1 MKYIKEVYNDFK
13 VVPFK
18 KFMTFLFFFSCI
30 LGYVV
35 MVLFP
40 YFASQIIKYATEGN
54 TLAYTYTLYL
64 AIAYIV
70 YEIIWYFNY
79 YIYSFLQTY
88 YCDIIHKK
96 LFNKICTSSRR
107 ISKTLDN
114 GKMLSLVGDDIPSYC
129 LLLDST
135 TVYLS
140 TIFMAILTVIL
151 IFRAN
156 FIFALITVISL
167 VIYLVFMTKTM
178 DKFSKYLK
186 EQKKHND
193 TINSTYV
200 EELNALKEIKTLPIK
215 DNLYKKL
222 QTKLNRYSKAYFKK
236 RKYYARNENTS
247 TLIPQYT
254 KVILYLILLLF
265 MMKFNATIDL
275 VILIIGY
282 YDQLI
287 ENLTELVGS
296 YREIKEYHVS
306 VKRVNEVLT
315 YEDDLSNL
323 FGKYENNEIYGS
335 IVLKNVSYKYNSK
348 YILDNISLE
357 IKPNTLNVIIGPSGS
372 GKTTL
377 FDLLLRFYPINGGEI
392 FLDGVNI
399 YEYSDSI
406 YASNITLVK
415 QNPFIYNMSIRD
427 NLRLV
432 NGNKKRQEEV
442 IKEVRLHEF
451 IMSLPKGYSTIL
463 TQNATNISGGQKQLL
478 SIARSLL
485 TDAEI
490 LLMDDVT
497 ASLDPKTTNQIIE
510 LLVRLKKD
518 HTILVVT
525 NREDLINQ
533 ADKIIYMNNGKA
545 KSYKSLDDLKEKLD
559 SESEVLIWD

>member
-18 KFMTFLFFFSCI
+18 KFMTFLFFLSCI

-35 MVLFP
+35 MALFP
-40 YFASQIIKYATEGN
+40 YFASQIIKYATEQN
-54 TLAYTYTLYL
+54 TLAYNYTFYL

-96 LFNKICTSSRR
+96 LFNKICTSSRK

-222 QTKLNRYSKAYFKK
+222 QTKLNRYTKAYFKK
-236 RKYYARNENTS
+236 RKYFARNENTS

-287 ENLTELVGS
+287 ENLTELVTS

-306 VKRVNEVLT
+306 VKRVNEALT

-335 IVLKNVSYKYNSK
+335 IVLKNVSYKYNSR
-348 YILDNISLE
+348 YILDNVNLE

-377 FDLLLRFYPINGGEI
+377 FDLLLRFFPINGGEI

-432 NGNKKRQEEV
+432 NSNKKRQEEV
-442 IKEVRLHEF
+442 IKEVGLHEF

-510 LLVRLKKD
+510 LLVRLKED
-518 HTILVVT
+518 HTILVIT
-525 NREDLINQ
+525 NREDLINK

-545 KSYKSLDDLKEKLD
+545 KSYKSLEDLKEKLD
-559 SESEVLIWD
+559 SESEVLI

>member
-13 VVPFK
+13 VVPFN

-265 MMKFNATIDL
+265 IMKFNATIDL

-442 IKEVRLHEF
+442 IKEVGLHEF

>member
-1 MKYIKEVYNDFK
+1 MKYLKEVYNDFK

-18 KFMTFLFFFSCI
+18 KFMTFLFFLSCI

-35 MVLFP
+35 MALFP
-40 YFASQIIKYATEGN
+40 YFASQIIKYATVGN
-54 TLAYTYTLYL
+54 TLAYTYTFYL

-88 YCDIIHKK
+88 YSDTIHKK
-96 LFNKICTSSRR
+96 LFNKICTSSRK

-114 GKMLSLVGDDIPSYC
+114 GKMLSLVGDDIPSFCY
-129 LLLDST
+129 LLDSI
-135 TVYLS
+135 TVYIS
-140 TIFMAILTVIL
+140 TIFMIILTVIL
-151 IFRAN
+151 IFKAH

-167 VIYLVFMTKTM
+167 VIYLIFMIKNM

-215 DNLYKKL
+215 DKLYKKL
-222 QTKLNRYSKAYFKK
+222 QTKLNRYTKAYFRK
-236 RKYYARNENTS
+236 RKYFARNENTS

-254 KVILYLILLLF
+254 KFILYLVLLIF
-265 MMKFNATIDL
+265 MVKFNTTIDL

-306 VKRVNEVLT
+306 VKRVNEALT

-323 FGKYENNEIYGS
+323 FGKYENDEIYGS

-348 YILDNISLE
+348 YILDNVNLE

-377 FDLLLRFYPINGGEI
+377 FDLLLKFYSLDSGEI
-392 FLDGVNI
+392 YLDGVNI

-432 NGNKKRQEEV
+432 NSNKKRQEEA
-442 IKEVRLHEF
+442 IKEVGLHEH
-451 IMSLPKGYSTIL
+451 IMSLPKGYSTVL
-463 TQNATNISGGQKQLL
+463 TGNATNLSGGQKQLL

-490 LLMDDVT
+490 LLMDDIT
-497 ASLDPKTTNQIIE
+497 ASLDPKTTNEIIE
-510 LLVRLKKD
+510 LLVRLKED
-518 HTILVVT
+518 HTILVIT
-525 NREDLINQ
+525 NREDLINK
-533 ADKIIYMNNGKA
+533 ADKIIYLNKGKA
-545 KSYKSLDDLKEKLD
+545 KSYKSLTDLKEKLGH
-559 SESEVLIWD
+559 ESEMII

>member
-18 KFMTFLFFFSCI
+18 KFMTFLFFFTCI

-193 TINSTYV
+193 SINSTYV

-306 VKRVNEVLT
+306 VKRVNEALT

-348 YILDNISLE
+348 YILDNIILE

-442 IKEVRLHEF
+442 IKEVGLHEF

-559 SESEVLIWD
+559 SESEVLI

>member
-18 KFMTFLFFFSCI
+18 KFMTFLFFFTCI
-30 LGYVV
+30 LGYVIMAV
-35 MVLFP
+35 FP
-40 YFASQIIKYATEGN
+40 YFASQIIKYATEQN
-54 TLAYTYTLYL
+54 TLAYNYTFYL

-70 YEIIWYFNY
+70 YEIVWYFNY

-96 LFNKICTSSRR
+96 LFNKICTSSRK

-215 DNLYKKL
+215 DKLYKKL
-222 QTKLNRYSKAYFKK
+222 QTKLNRYTKAYFKK

-306 VKRVNEVLT
+306 VKRVNEALT

-427 NLRLV
+427 NLRLI

-442 IKEVRLHEF
+442 IEEVGLHEF

-490 LLMDDVT
+490 LLMDDIT

-510 LLVRLKKD
+510 LLVRLKED
-518 HTILVVT
+518 HTILVIT
-525 NREDLINQ
+525 NREDLINK

-545 KSYKSLDDLKEKLD
+545 KSYKSLEDLKEKLD
-559 SESEVLIWD
+559 SESEVLI

>member
-193 TINSTYV
+193 SINSTYV

-442 IKEVRLHEF
+442 IKEVGLHEF

-497 ASLDPKTTNQIIE
+497 ASLDPKTTNQIID
-510 LLVRLKKD
+510 LLVRLKED

-525 NREDLINQ
+525 NREDLITK

>member
-1 MKYIKEVYNDFK
+1 MKYLKEVYNDFK

-18 KFMTFLFFFSCI
+18 KFLTFLFFLTCI
-30 LGYVV
+30 LGYVI
-35 MVLFP
+35 MATFP
-40 YFASQIIKYATEGN
+40 YFASQIIKYATELN
-54 TLAYTYTLYL
+54 ETAYTYTLYL
-64 AIAYIV
+64 TIAYII
-70 YEIIWYFNY
+70 YEVIWYFNY
-79 YIYSFLQTY
+79 YIYSLLQTY
-88 YCDIIHKK
+88 YSDTIHKK
-96 LFNKICTSSRR
+96 LFNKICTSSRK

-114 GKMLSLVGDDIPSYC
+114 GKMLSLVGDDIPSFCYM
-129 LLLDST
+129 LDSI

-140 TIFMAILTVIL
+140 TIFMIILTVSL
-151 IFRAN
+151 IFRAH
-156 FIFALITVISL
+156 FIFAIITVISL

-178 DKFSKYLK
+178 NKFSKYLK

-215 DNLYKKL
+215 DNLLRKL
-222 QTKLNRYSKAYFKK
+222 ETKLKRYSRSYFKK
-236 RKYYARNENTS
+236 RKYFARNENTS

-254 KVILYLILLLF
+254 KVILYLVLLIF
-265 MMKFNATIDL
+265 MVKLNATIDL

-306 VKRVNEVLT
+306 VKRVNEALT

-323 FGKYENNEIYGS
+323 FGKYENDEIYGS
-335 IVLKNVSYKYNSK
+335 IVFKNVSYKYNSK
-348 YILDNISLE
+348 YILDNLNLE

-377 FDLLLRFYPINGGEI
+377 FDLLLRFYKIDSGEI

-415 QNPFIYNMSIRD
+415 QNPFIYNMSIRE

-432 NGNKKRQEEV
+432 NSNKKRGEEA
-442 IKEVRLHEF
+442 IKEVGLHEF
-451 IMSLPKGYSTIL
+451 IMSLPKGYSTVL

-490 LLMDDVT
+490 LLMDDIT
-497 ASLDPKTTNQIIE
+497 ASLDPKTTNQIID
-510 LLVRLKKD
+510 LLVRLKED
-518 HTILVVT
+518 HTILVIT
-525 NREDLINQ
+525 NREDLITK
-533 ADKIIYMNNGKA
+533 ADKIIYLNKGKA
-545 KSYKSLDDLKEKLD
+545 KSYKSLSELKEKLD
-559 SESEVLIWD
+559 PESEVLM

>member
-1 MKYIKEVYNDFK
+1 
-13 VVPFK
+13 
-18 KFMTFLFFFSCI
+18 
-30 LGYVV
+30 
-35 MVLFP
+35 
-40 YFASQIIKYATEGN
+40 
-54 TLAYTYTLYL
+54 
-64 AIAYIV
+64 
-70 YEIIWYFNY
+70 
-79 YIYSFLQTY
+79 
-88 YCDIIHKK
+88 
-96 LFNKICTSSRR
+96 
-107 ISKTLDN
+107 
-114 GKMLSLVGDDIPSYC
+114 
-129 LLLDST
+129 
-135 TVYLS
+135 
-140 TIFMAILTVIL
+140 
-151 IFRAN
+151 
-156 FIFALITVISL
+156 
-167 VIYLVFMTKTM
+167 
-178 DKFSKYLK
+178 
-186 EQKKHND
+186 
-193 TINSTYV
+193 
-200 EELNALKEIKTLPIK
+200 
-215 DNLYKKL
+215 
-222 QTKLNRYSKAYFKK
+222 
-236 RKYYARNENTS
+236 
-247 TLIPQYT
+247 
-254 KVILYLILLLF
+254 

-306 VKRVNEVLT
+306 VKRVNEALT

-323 FGKYENNEIYGS
+323 FGKYENDEIYGS
-335 IVLKNVSYKYNSK
+335 IVFKNVSYKYNSK

-442 IKEVRLHEF
+442 IKEVGLHEF

-510 LLVRLKKD
+510 LLVRLKED
-518 HTILVVT
+518 HTILVIT

-559 SESEVLIWD
+559 SESEVLI

>member
-18 KFMTFLFFFSCI
+18 KFMTFLFFLSCI

-35 MVLFP
+35 MALFP
-40 YFASQIIKYATEGN
+40 YFASQIIKYATEQN
-54 TLAYTYTLYL
+54 TLAYNYTFYL

-287 ENLTELVGS
+287 ENLTELVTS

-306 VKRVNEVLT
+306 VKRVNEALT

-335 IVLKNVSYKYNSK
+335 IVLKNVSYKYNSR
-348 YILDNISLE
+348 YILDNVNLE

-432 NGNKKRQEEV
+432 NSNKKRQEEV
-442 IKEVRLHEF
+442 IKEVGLHEF

-510 LLVRLKKD
+510 LLVRLKED
-518 HTILVVT
+518 HTILVIT
-525 NREDLINQ
+525 NREDLINK

-545 KSYKSLDDLKEKLD
+545 KSYKTLEDLKEKLD
-559 SESEVLIWD
+559 SESEVLI

>member
-13 VVPFK
+13 VVPFN
-18 KFMTFLFFFSCI
+18 KFMTFLFFFPCI

-442 IKEVRLHEF
+442 IKEVGLHEF

-510 LLVRLKKD
+510 LLVRLKED
-518 HTILVVT
+518 HAILVVT

>member
-193 TINSTYV
+193 SINSTYV

-306 VKRVNEVLT
+306 VKRVNEALT

-335 IVLKNVSYKYNSK
+335 IVLKNVSYKYNSR
-348 YILDNISLE
+348 YILDNVNLE

-377 FDLLLRFYPINGGEI
+377 FDLLLRFFPINGGEI

-399 YEYSDSI
+399 YEYNDNI

-432 NGNKKRQEEV
+432 NSNKKRQEEV
-442 IKEVRLHEF
+442 IKEVGLHEF

>member
-193 TINSTYV
+193 SINSTYV

-287 ENLTELVGS
+287 ENLTELVSS

-335 IVLKNVSYKYNSK
+335 IVLKNVSYKYNSR
-348 YILDNISLE
+348 YVLDNVNLE

-432 NGNKKRQEEV
+432 NSNKKRQEEV
-442 IKEVRLHEF
+442 IKEVGLHEF
-451 IMSLPKGYSTIL
+451 IMSLSKGYSTIL

-510 LLVRLKKD
+510 LLVRLKED
-518 HTILVVT
+518 HTILVIT
-525 NREDLINQ
+525 NREDLINK

-545 KSYKSLDDLKEKLD
+545 KSYKSLEDLKEKLD
-559 SESEVLIWD
+559 SESEVLI

>member
-18 KFMTFLFFFSCI
+18 KFMTFLFFLTCI

-35 MVLFP
+35 MALFP
-40 YFASQIIKYATEGN
+40 YFASQIIKYATVGN
-54 TLAYTYTLYL
+54 TLAYNYTFYL

-96 LFNKICTSSRR
+96 LFNKICTSSRK

-129 LLLDST
+129 LLLDSI

-140 TIFMAILTVIL
+140 TIFMATLTVIL

-236 RKYYARNENTS
+236 RKYFARNENTS

-306 VKRVNEVLT
+306 VKRVNEALT

-427 NLRLV
+427 NLRLI

-442 IKEVRLHEF
+442 IKEVGLHEF
-451 IMSLPKGYSTIL
+451 IMSLSKGYSTIL

-497 ASLDPKTTNQIIE
+497 ASLDPKTTNQIID
-510 LLVRLKKD
+510 LLVRLKED
-518 HTILVVT
+518 HTLLVIT
-525 NREDLINQ
+525 NREDLITK

-545 KSYKSLDDLKEKLD
+545 KSYKSLDDLKEKLE
-559 SESEVLIWD
+559 SESEVLI

>member
-1 MKYIKEVYNDFK
+1 MKYLKEVYNDFK

-18 KFMTFLFFFSCI
+18 KFMTFLFFLSCI

-35 MVLFP
+35 MALFP
-40 YFASQIIKYATEGN
+40 YFASQIIKYATVGN
-54 TLAYTYTLYL
+54 TLAYTYTFYL

-88 YCDIIHKK
+88 YSDTIHKK
-96 LFNKICTSSRR
+96 LFNKICTSSRK

-114 GKMLSLVGDDIPSYC
+114 GKMLSLVGDDIPSFCY
-129 LLLDST
+129 LLDSI
-135 TVYLS
+135 TVYIS
-140 TIFMAILTVIL
+140 TIFMIILTVIL
-151 IFRAN
+151 IFKAH

-167 VIYLVFMTKTM
+167 VIYLIFMIKNM

-215 DNLYKKL
+215 DKLYKKL
-222 QTKLNRYSKAYFKK
+222 QTKLNRYTKAYFRK
-236 RKYYARNENTS
+236 RKYFARNENTS

-254 KVILYLILLLF
+254 KFILYLVLLIF
-265 MMKFNATIDL
+265 MVKFNATIDL

-287 ENLTELVGS
+287 ENLTELVSS

-306 VKRVNEVLT
+306 VKRVNETLT

-323 FGKYENNEIYGS
+323 FGKYENDEIYGS

-348 YILDNISLE
+348 YILDNVNLE

-377 FDLLLRFYPINGGEI
+377 FDLLLRFYRINSGEI
-392 FLDGVNI
+392 YLDGVNI

-432 NGNKKRQEEV
+432 NSNKKRQEEV
-442 IKEVRLHEF
+442 IKEVGLHKF
-451 IMSLPKGYSTIL
+451 IMSLPKGYSTVL
-463 TQNATNISGGQKQLL
+463 TGNATNLSGGQKQLL

-490 LLMDDVT
+490 LLMDDIT
-497 ASLDPKTTNQIIE
+497 ASLDPKTTNEIIE
-510 LLVRLKKD
+510 LLVRLKED
-518 HTILVVT
+518 HTILVIT
-525 NREDLINQ
+525 NREDLINK
-533 ADKIIYMNNGKA
+533 ADKIIYLNKGKA
-545 KSYKSLDDLKEKLD
+545 KSYKSLTDLKEKLGH
-559 SESEVLIWD
+559 ESEVII

>member
-18 KFMTFLFFFSCI
+18 KFMTFLFFLSCI

-35 MVLFP
+35 MALFP
-40 YFASQIIKYATEGN
+40 YFASQIIKYATEQN
-54 TLAYTYTLYL
+54 TLAYNYTFYL

-96 LFNKICTSSRR
+96 LFNKICTSSRK

-306 VKRVNEVLT
+306 VKRVNEALT

-348 YILDNISLE
+348 YILDNIILE

-427 NLRLV
+427 NLRLI

-442 IKEVRLHEF
+442 IKEVGLHEF

-463 TQNATNISGGQKQLL
+463 TGNATNISGGQKQLL

-490 LLMDDVT
+490 LLMDDIT

-510 LLVRLKKD
+510 LLVRLKED
-518 HTILVVT
+518 HTILVIT
-525 NREDLINQ
+525 NREDLINK

-545 KSYKSLDDLKEKLD
+545 KSYKTLEDLKEKLD
-559 SESEVLIWD
+559 SESEVLI

>member
-18 KFMTFLFFFSCI
+18 KFMTFLFFFLCI

-35 MVLFP
+35 MALFP
-40 YFASQIIKYATEGN
+40 YFASQIIKHATEGN

-64 AIAYIV
+64 AIAYIA
-70 YEIIWYFNY
+70 YEVIWYFNY

-96 LFNKICTSSRR
+96 LFNKICTSSRK
-107 ISKTLDN
+107 ISKALDN
-114 GKMLSLVGDDIPSYC
+114 GKMLSLVGEDIPSYC

-306 VKRVNEVLT
+306 VKRVNEALT

-427 NLRLV
+427 NLRLI

-442 IKEVRLHEF
+442 IKEVGLHEF
-451 IMSLPKGYSTIL
+451 IMSLSKGYSTIL

-490 LLMDDVT
+490 LLMDDIT

-533 ADKIIYMNNGKA
+533 ADKRIYMNNGKA

>member
-1 MKYIKEVYNDFK
+1 MKYLKEVYNDFK

-18 KFMTFLFFFSCI
+18 KFLTFLFFLTCI
-30 LGYVV
+30 LGYVI
-35 MVLFP
+35 MATFP
-40 YFASQIIKYATEGN
+40 YFASQIIKYATELN
-54 TLAYTYTLYL
+54 ETAYTYTLYL
-64 AIAYIV
+64 TIAYII
-70 YEIIWYFNY
+70 YEVIWYFNY
-79 YIYSFLQTY
+79 YIYSLLQTY
-88 YCDIIHKK
+88 YSDTIHKK
-96 LFNKICTSSRR
+96 LFNKICTSSRK

-114 GKMLSLVGDDIPSYC
+114 GKMLSLVGDDIPSFCYM
-129 LLLDST
+129 LDSI

-140 TIFMAILTVIL
+140 TIFMIILTVSL
-151 IFRAN
+151 IFRAH
-156 FIFALITVISL
+156 FIFAIITVISL

-178 DKFSKYLK
+178 NKFSKYLK

-215 DNLYKKL
+215 DNLLRKL
-222 QTKLNRYSKAYFKK
+222 ETKLKRYSRSYFKK
-236 RKYYARNENTS
+236 RKYFARNENTS

-254 KVILYLILLLF
+254 KVILYLVLLIF
-265 MMKFNATIDL
+265 MVKLNATIDL

-306 VKRVNEVLT
+306 VKRVNEALT

-323 FGKYENNEIYGS
+323 FGKYENDEIYGS
-335 IVLKNVSYKYNSK
+335 IVFKNVSYKYNSK
-348 YILDNISLE
+348 YILDNLNLE

-377 FDLLLRFYPINGGEI
+377 FDLLLRFYKIDGGEI

-415 QNPFIYNMSIRD
+415 QNPFIYNMSIRE

-432 NGNKKRQEEV
+432 NSNKKRGEEA
-442 IKEVRLHEF
+442 IKEVGLHEF
-451 IMSLPKGYSTIL
+451 IMSLPKGYSTVL

-490 LLMDDVT
+490 LLMDDIT
-497 ASLDPKTTNQIIE
+497 ASLDPKTTNQIID
-510 LLVRLKKD
+510 LLVRLKED
-518 HTILVVT
+518 HTILVIT
-525 NREDLINQ
+525 NREDLITK
-533 ADKIIYMNNGKA
+533 ADKIIYLNKGKA
-545 KSYKSLDDLKEKLD
+545 KSYKSLSELKEKLD
-559 SESEVLIWD
+559 PESEVLM

>member
-193 TINSTYV
+193 SINSTYV

-442 IKEVRLHEF
+442 IKEVGLHEF

-463 TQNATNISGGQKQLL
+463 TGNATNISGGQKQLL

>member
-1 MKYIKEVYNDFK
+1 MKYLKEVYNDFK

-18 KFMTFLFFFSCI
+18 NFLTFLFFLTCI
-30 LGYVV
+30 LGYII
-35 MVLFP
+35 MATFP
-40 YFASQIIKYATEGN
+40 YFASQIIKYATELN
-54 TLAYTYTLYL
+54 ETAYTYTLYL
-64 AIAYIV
+64 TIAYII
-70 YEIIWYFNY
+70 YEVIWYFNY
-79 YIYSFLQTY
+79 YIYSLLQTY
-88 YCDIIHKK
+88 YSDTIHKK
-96 LFNKICTSSRR
+96 LFNKICTSSRK

-114 GKMLSLVGDDIPSYC
+114 GKMLSLVGDDIPSFCYM
-129 LLLDST
+129 LDSI

-140 TIFMAILTVIL
+140 TIFMIILTVIL
-151 IFRAN
+151 IFRAH
-156 FIFALITVISL
+156 FIFAIITVISL

-178 DKFSKYLK
+178 NKFSKYLK

-215 DNLYKKL
+215 DNLLRKL
-222 QTKLNRYSKAYFKK
+222 ETKLKRYSRSYFKK
-236 RKYYARNENTS
+236 RKYFARNENTS

-254 KVILYLILLLF
+254 KVILYLVLLIF
-265 MMKFNATIDL
+265 MVKLNATIDL

-306 VKRVNEVLT
+306 VKRVNEALT

-323 FGKYENNEIYGS
+323 FGKYENDEIYGS
-335 IVLKNVSYKYNSK
+335 IVFKNVSYKYNSK
-348 YILDNISLE
+348 YILDNLNLE

-377 FDLLLRFYPINGGEI
+377 FDLLLRFYKIDSGEI

-415 QNPFIYNMSIRD
+415 QNPFIYNMSIRE

-432 NGNKKRQEEV
+432 NSNKKRGEEA
-442 IKEVRLHEF
+442 IKEVGLHEF
-451 IMSLPKGYSTIL
+451 IMSLPKGYSTVL

-490 LLMDDVT
+490 LLMDDIT
-497 ASLDPKTTNQIIE
+497 ASLDPKTTNQIID
-510 LLVRLKKD
+510 LLVRLKED
-518 HTILVVT
+518 HTILVIT
-525 NREDLINQ
+525 NREDLITK
-533 ADKIIYMNNGKA
+533 ADKIIYLNKGKA
-545 KSYKSLDDLKEKLD
+545 KSYKSLSELKEKLD
-559 SESEVLIWD
+559 PESEVLM

>member
-18 KFMTFLFFFSCI
+18 KFMTFLFFLTCI

-35 MVLFP
+35 MALFP
-40 YFASQIIKYATEGN
+40 YFASQIIKYATEQN
-54 TLAYTYTLYL
+54 TLAYNYTFYL

-96 LFNKICTSSRR
+96 LFNKICTSSRK

-236 RKYYARNENTS
+236 RKYFARNENTS

-287 ENLTELVGS
+287 ENLTELVTS

-306 VKRVNEVLT
+306 VKRVNEALT

-335 IVLKNVSYKYNSK
+335 IILKNVSYKYNSK
-348 YILDNISLE
+348 YVLDSVNLE

-427 NLRLV
+427 NLRLI

-442 IKEVRLHEF
+442 IKEVGLHEF

-463 TQNATNISGGQKQLL
+463 TGNATNISGGQKQLL

-490 LLMDDVT
+490 LLMDDIT
-497 ASLDPKTTNQIIE
+497 ASLDPKTTNQIID
-510 LLVRLKKD
+510 LLVRLKED
-518 HTILVVT
+518 HTILVIT
-525 NREDLINQ
+525 NREDLITK

-559 SESEVLIWD
+559 SESEVLI

>member
-193 TINSTYV
+193 SINSTYV

-287 ENLTELVGS
+287 ENLTELVTS

-306 VKRVNEVLT
+306 VKRVNEALT

-442 IKEVRLHEF
+442 IKEVGLHEF

>member
-96 LFNKICTSSRR
+96 LFNKICTSSRK

-193 TINSTYV
+193 SINSTYV

-306 VKRVNEVLT
+306 VKRVNEALT

-442 IKEVRLHEF
+442 IKEVGLHEF

-497 ASLDPKTTNQIIE
+497 ASLDPKTTNQIID
-510 LLVRLKKD
+510 LLVRLKED
-518 HTILVVT
+518 HTILVIT
-525 NREDLINQ
+525 NREDLITK

-545 KSYKSLDDLKEKLD
+545 KSYKSLEDLKEKLD
-559 SESEVLIWD
+559 SESEVLI

>member
-193 TINSTYV
+193 SINSTYV

-442 IKEVRLHEF
+442 IKEVGLHEF

-510 LLVRLKKD
+510 LLVRLKED
-518 HTILVVT
+518 HTILVIT
-525 NREDLINQ
+525 NREDLINK

>member
-30 LGYVV
+30 LVYVV

-193 TINSTYV
+193 SINSTYV

-442 IKEVRLHEF
+442 IKEVGLHEF

-545 KSYKSLDDLKEKLD
+545 KSYKSLDDLKENLD

>member
-96 LFNKICTSSRR
+96 LFNKICTSSRK

-306 VKRVNEVLT
+306 VKRVNEALT

-348 YILDNISLE
+348 YVLDSVNLE

-399 YEYSDSI
+399 YEYNDNI

-432 NGNKKRQEEV
+432 NSNKKRQEEV
-442 IKEVRLHEF
+442 IKEVGLHEF

-510 LLVRLKKD
+510 LLVRLKED
-518 HTILVVT
+518 HTILVIT
-525 NREDLINQ
+525 NREDLINK

>member
-1 MKYIKEVYNDFK
+1 MIKN
-13 VVPFK
+13 
-18 KFMTFLFFFSCI
+18 
-30 LGYVV
+30 
-35 MVLFP
+35 
-40 YFASQIIKYATEGN
+40 
-54 TLAYTYTLYL
+54 
-64 AIAYIV
+64 
-70 YEIIWYFNY
+70 
-79 YIYSFLQTY
+79 
-88 YCDIIHKK
+88 
-96 LFNKICTSSRR
+96 
-107 ISKTLDN
+107 
-114 GKMLSLVGDDIPSYC
+114 
-129 LLLDST
+129 
-135 TVYLS
+135 
-140 TIFMAILTVIL
+140 
-151 IFRAN
+151 
-156 FIFALITVISL
+156 
-167 VIYLVFMTKTM
+167 M

-215 DNLYKKL
+215 DKLYKKL
-222 QTKLNRYSKAYFKK
+222 QTKLNRYTKAYFRK
-236 RKYYARNENTS
+236 RKYFARNENTS

-254 KVILYLILLLF
+254 KFILYLVLLIF
-265 MMKFNATIDL
+265 MVKFNATIDL

-306 VKRVNEVLT
+306 VKRVNEALT

-323 FGKYENNEIYGS
+323 FGKYENDEIYGS

-348 YILDNISLE
+348 YILDNVNLE

-377 FDLLLRFYPINGGEI
+377 FDLLLRFYRINSGEI
-392 FLDGVNI
+392 YLDGVNI

-432 NGNKKRQEEV
+432 NSNKKRQEEI
-442 IKEVRLHEF
+442 IKEVGLHEF
-451 IMSLPKGYSTIL
+451 IMSLPKGYSTVL
-463 TQNATNISGGQKQLL
+463 TGNATNLSGGQKQLL

-490 LLMDDVT
+490 LLMDDIT
-497 ASLDPKTTNQIIE
+497 ASLDPKTTNEIIE
-510 LLVRLKKD
+510 LLVRLKED
-518 HTILVVT
+518 HTILVIT
-525 NREDLINQ
+525 NREDLINK
-533 ADKIIYMNNGKA
+533 ADKIIYLNKGKA
-545 KSYKSLDDLKEKLD
+545 KSYKSLTDLKEKLGH
-559 SESEVLIWD
+559 ESEVII

>member
-35 MVLFP
+35 MALFP

-96 LFNKICTSSRR
+96 LFNKICTSSRK

-193 TINSTYV
+193 SINSTYV

-442 IKEVRLHEF
+442 IKEVGLHEF

>member
-193 TINSTYV
+193 SINSTYV

-236 RKYYARNENTS
+236 RKYYTRNENTS

-306 VKRVNEVLT
+306 VKRVNEALT

-442 IKEVRLHEF
+442 IKEVGLHEF

-463 TQNATNISGGQKQLL
+463 TGNATNISGGQKQLL

-559 SESEVLIWD
+559 SESEVLI

>member
-1 MKYIKEVYNDFK
+1 MKYLKEVYNDFK

-18 KFMTFLFFFSCI
+18 KFMTFLFFLSCI

-35 MVLFP
+35 MALFP
-40 YFASQIIKYATEGN
+40 YFASQIIKYATVGN
-54 TLAYTYTLYL
+54 TLAYTYTFYL

-88 YCDIIHKK
+88 YSDTIHKK
-96 LFNKICTSSRR
+96 LFNKICTSSRK

-114 GKMLSLVGDDIPSYC
+114 GKMLSLVGDDIPSFCY
-129 LLLDST
+129 LLDSI
-135 TVYLS
+135 TVYIS
-140 TIFMAILTVIL
+140 TIFMIILTVIL
-151 IFRAN
+151 IFKAH

-167 VIYLVFMTKTM
+167 VIYLIFM
-178 DKFSKYLK
+178 
-186 EQKKHND
+186 
-193 TINSTYV
+193 
-200 EELNALKEIKTLPIK
+200 IKTLPIK
-215 DNLYKKL
+215 DKLYKKL
-222 QTKLNRYSKAYFKK
+222 QTKLNRYTKAYFRK
-236 RKYYARNENTS
+236 RKYFARNENTS

-254 KVILYLILLLF
+254 KFILYLVLLIF
-265 MMKFNATIDL
+265 MVKFNATIDL

-287 ENLTELVGS
+287 ENLTELVSS

-306 VKRVNEVLT
+306 IKRVNETLT

-323 FGKYENNEIYGS
+323 FGKYENDEIYGS

-348 YILDNISLE
+348 YILDNVNLE

-377 FDLLLRFYPINGGEI
+377 FDLLLRFYRINSGEI
-392 FLDGVNI
+392 YLDGVNI

-432 NGNKKRQEEV
+432 NSNKKRQEEV
-442 IKEVRLHEF
+442 IKEVGLHEF
-451 IMSLPKGYSTIL
+451 IMSLPKGYSTVL
-463 TQNATNISGGQKQLL
+463 TGNATNLSGGQKQLL

-490 LLMDDVT
+490 LLMDDIT
-497 ASLDPKTTNQIIE
+497 ASLDPKTTNEIIE
-510 LLVRLKKD
+510 LLVRLKED
-518 HTILVVT
+518 HTILVIT
-525 NREDLINQ
+525 NREDLINK
-533 ADKIIYMNNGKA
+533 ADKIIYLNKGKA
-545 KSYKSLDDLKEKLD
+545 KSYKSLTDLKEKLGH
-559 SESEVLIWD
+559 ESEVII

>member
-18 KFMTFLFFFSCI
+18 KFMTFLFFLSCI

-35 MVLFP
+35 MALFP
-40 YFASQIIKYATEGN
+40 YFASQIIKYATEQN
-54 TLAYTYTLYL
+54 TLAYNYTFYL

-70 YEIIWYFNY
+70 YEIVWYFNY

-96 LFNKICTSSRR
+96 LFNKICTSSRK

-306 VKRVNEVLT
+306 VKRVNEALT

-427 NLRLV
+427 NLRLI

-442 IKEVRLHEF
+442 IKEVGLHEF
-451 IMSLPKGYSTIL
+451 IMSLSKGYSTIL

-497 ASLDPKTTNQIIE
+497 ASLDPKTTNQIID
-510 LLVRLKKD
+510 LLVRLKED
-518 HTILVVT
+518 HTILVIT
-525 NREDLINQ
+525 NREDLITK

-559 SESEVLIWD
+559 SESEVLI

>member
-18 KFMTFLFFFSCI
+18 KFMTFLFFLSCI

-35 MVLFP
+35 MALFP
-40 YFASQIIKYATEGN
+40 YFASQIIKYATEQN
-54 TLAYTYTLYL
+54 TLAYNYTFYL

-96 LFNKICTSSRR
+96 LFNKICTSSRK

-222 QTKLNRYSKAYFKK
+222 QTKLNRYTKAYFKK
-236 RKYYARNENTS
+236 RKYFARNENTS

-287 ENLTELVGS
+287 ENLTELVTS

-306 VKRVNEVLT
+306 VKRVNEALT

-335 IVLKNVSYKYNSK
+335 IVLKNVSYKYNSR
-348 YILDNISLE
+348 YILDNVNLE

-399 YEYSDSI
+399 YEYSDNI

-432 NGNKKRQEEV
+432 NSNKKRQEEV
-442 IKEVRLHEF
+442 IKEVGLHEF

-497 ASLDPKTTNQIIE
+497 ASLDPKTTNQIID
-510 LLVRLKKD
+510 LLVRLKED
-518 HTILVVT
+518 HTILVIT
-525 NREDLINQ
+525 NREDLITK

-545 KSYKSLDDLKEKLD
+545 KSYKSLEDLKEKLD
-559 SESEVLIWD
+559 SESEVLI

>member
-442 IKEVRLHEF
+442 IKEVGLHEF

-510 LLVRLKKD
+510 LLVRLKED
-518 HTILVVT
+518 HTILVIT
-525 NREDLINQ
+525 NREDLINK

-545 KSYKSLDDLKEKLD
+545 KSYKSLEDLKEKLD